1 MTKLNDL
8 NAWRIFVSLC
18 RTGSF
23 SDTAADF
30 DIDVSTV
37 SRSIGGLE
45 KALGQDLFPEFQRIN

>member
-45 KALGQDLFPEFQRIN
+45 KALGQDFFA